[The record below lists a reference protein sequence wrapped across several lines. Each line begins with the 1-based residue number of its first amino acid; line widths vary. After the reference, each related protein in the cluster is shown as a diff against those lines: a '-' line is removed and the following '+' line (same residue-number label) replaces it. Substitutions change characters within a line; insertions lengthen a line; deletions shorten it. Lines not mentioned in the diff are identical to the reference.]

1 MSLEISNSKIWFSL
15 EYPKAE
21 VRHAIS
27 LGLNKWV
34 ILKHK
39 EVDSQ
44 KRVIIQNAILHWLH
58 DEDLGIIQAALPLKG
73 LSEMTSASYS
83 LDALQNVLQ
92 RRIDILLSSAS
103 NNTSLAVNVFV
114 THLEHAISSFYVHSD
129 SMRRLA
135 IMMFSTFLNLPKT
148 QGLNLNAM
156 ESAKELSRPFYSNLI
171 GTSSP
176 EGTLDP
182 ERHILN

>member
-1 MSLEISNSKIWFSL
+1 
-15 EYPKAE
+15 
-21 VRHAIS
+21 
-27 LGLNKWV
+27 
-34 ILKHK
+34 
-39 EVDSQ
+39 
-44 KRVIIQNAILHWLH
+44 
-58 DEDLGIIQAALPLKG
+58 
-73 LSEMTSASYS
+73 MTSASYS

-114 THLEHAISSFYVHSD
+114 TYLKHAISSFHVHSD

-156 ESAKELSRPFYSNLI
+156 EFAKKLNRPFYSNLI

>member
-1 MSLEISNSKIWFSL
+1 M
-15 EYPKAE
+15 
-21 VRHAIS
+21 
-27 LGLNKWV
+27 NKWV

-44 KRVIIQNAILHWLH
+44 KRVIIQNTILHWLH

-156 ESAKELSRPFYSNLI
+156 ESAKELNRSFYSNLI